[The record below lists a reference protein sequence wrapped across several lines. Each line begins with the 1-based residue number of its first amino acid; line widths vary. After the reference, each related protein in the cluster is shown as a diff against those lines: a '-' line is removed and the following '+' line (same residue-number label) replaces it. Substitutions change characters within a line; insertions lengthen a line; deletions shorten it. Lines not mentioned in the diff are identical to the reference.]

1 MQRAVAVP
9 LFVNGRSWNRPW
21 RERGPAVPFA
31 RPPVKEPVPHG
42 HQSRTRSPVK
52 GGARRGTKD
61 VVAAFRARQ
70 PSCSRAHHVC
80 RASRRRRCGRARRQQ
95 KQASQYDTRCLRDTV
110 GQLHLDAGE
119 KSKEKRPPH
128 ELFRRTGQ
136 QARWTRIALG
146 NYRAIS
152 LRGRGIYM
160 RSQRSVTPSIV
171 VLDRHA
177 AMWHV
182 RLDIGSRKITLAA
195 CTRRYRR
202 RDEMS
207 APGVL
212 RGRNRGASGG
222 DTSLFPMERV
232 PSNAPLEATGKMLSG
247 LLSTDTNIPPR

>member
-95 KQASQYDTRCLRDTV
+95 KQASQYDTRCSCTSMQGRK
-110 GQLHLDAGE
+110 A
-119 KSKEKRPPH
+119 KRKGRH
-128 ELFRRTGQ
+128 TSCLEGR
-136 QARWTRIALG
+136 ANKLG
-146 NYRAIS
+146 GPGS
-152 LRGRGIYM
+152 LLEI
-160 RSQRSVTPSIV
+160 IE
-171 VLDRHA
+171 
-177 AMWHV
+177 
-182 RLDIGSRKITLAA
+182 
-195 CTRRYRR
+195 RYRFEEGAYAQSEIT
-202 RDEMS
+202 DS
-207 APGVL
+207 QY
-212 RGRNRGASGG
+212 RGARSYAPPNQERNSSSVLFSF
-222 DTSLFPMERV
+222 SLF
-232 PSNAPLEATGKMLSG
+232 AILEITKLWNNG
-247 LLSTDTNIPPR
+247 T